1 LNKDKSLKT
10 ETAGVVMDKKLTIQ
24 DIITMKKNGENVSM
38 LTAYDASFAG
48 LIDAAGI
55 DMVLVGDSLGMVL
68 LGYNSTIPVTMEE
81 MLHHCRAAGKGV
93 KRAVLVGDM
102 PFMSYQVSE
111 SEAISNAGRFLK
123 EAGCDAVKLE
133 GGTEM
138 CATVGAI
145 IKAGIP
151 VMGHIGLTPQT
162 ASQLGGFKV
171 QGKDADSSRRLL
183 QSARDLETAG
193 AFSIVLECIPA
204 QLSEAITR
212 AVSIPTIGIG
222 AGKHC
227 DGQVLVT
234 HDMVGM
240 FEKFRP
246 SFVKQYIN
254 LAPQIKEAL
263 ATYHEEVKNGS
274 FPDEEHSFNMQLDVK
289 SLLDD

>member
-1 LNKDKSLKT
+1 
-10 ETAGVVMDKKLTIQ
+10 MDKKLTIQ
-24 DIITMKKNGENVSM
+24 DIITMKKNGERISM

-81 MLHHCRAAGKGV
+81 MLHHCRAAAKGV
-93 KRAVLVGDM
+93 QRAVLVGDM

-111 SEAISNAGRFLK
+111 SEAIANAGRFLK

-138 CATVGAI
+138 CDTVGAI
-145 IKAGIP
+145 VKAGIS

-162 ASQLGGFKV
+162 ASQLGGYKV

-193 AFSIVLECIPA
+193 AFSIVLECIPS
-204 QLSEAITR
+204 QLSEAITKT
-212 AVSIPTIGIG
+212 VSIPTIGIG

-240 FEKFRP
+240 FEKFVP

-254 LAPQIKEAL
+254 LAPQIKEAV
-263 ATYHEEVKNGS
+263 AAYHEEVKNGS
-274 FPDEEHSFNMQLDVK
+274 FPDDEHSFNMLLDVK
-289 SLLDD
+289 RLIDD

>member
-1 LNKDKSLKT
+1 MDLING
-10 ETAGVVMDKKLTIQ
+10 AIMDKKLTIQ
-24 DIITMKKNGENVSM
+24 DIVMMKASGEKISM
-38 LTAYDASFAG
+38 LTAYDTSFAG

-68 LGYNSTIPVTMEE
+68 LGYDSTIPVTMEE
-81 MLHHCRAAGKGV
+81 MLHHCRAVSRGV

-111 SEAISNAGRFLK
+111 NEAITNAGRFLK

-138 CATVGAI
+138 CSKVKAI
-145 IKAGIP
+145 VTAGIS

-162 ASQLGGFKV
+162 ASQLGGYKV
-171 QGKDADSSRRLL
+171 QGKDLDSARILL
-183 QSARDLETAG
+183 QSARDLEAAG
-193 AFSIVLECIPA
+193 AFSLVLECIPA

-234 HDMVGM
+234 HDLVGM
-240 FEKFRP
+240 FEKFIP
-246 SFVKQYIN
+246 SFVKQYTS
-254 LAPQIKEAL
+254 LAPEIKKAV
-263 ATYHEEVKNGS
+263 ATYNEEVKS
-274 FPDEEHSFNMQLDVK
+274 STFPDEEHSFNMELDVK
-289 SLLDD
+289 RLLEE

>member
-1 LNKDKSLKT
+1 
-10 ETAGVVMDKKLTIQ
+10 MIKKLTIL
-24 DIITMKKNGENVSM
+24 DIISMKKNGERISM

-81 MLHHCRAAGKGV
+81 MLHHCRAAGRGV

-102 PFMSYQVSE
+102 PFMSYQVSQN
-111 SEAISNAGRFLK
+111 EAISNAGRFLK

-138 CATVGAI
+138 CDTVKAI
-145 IKAGIP
+145 VKAGIP
-151 VMGHIGLTPQT
+151 LMGHIGLTPQT
-162 ASQLGGFKV
+162 ASQLGGYRV
-171 QGKDADSSRRLL
+171 QGRDADSARRLL
-183 QSARDLETAG
+183 QSARDLEAAG
-193 AFSIVLECIPA
+193 VFAIVLECIPA

-212 AVSIPTIGIG
+212 MVSIPTIGIG

-240 FEKFRP
+240 FEKFNP
-246 SFVKQYIN
+246 SFVKQFAK
-254 LAPQIKEAL
+254 LAPQIKDAV
-263 ATYHEEVKNGS
+263 ADYNKEVKNGS
-274 FPDEEHSFNMQLDVK
+274 FPAEEHSFNMQLDVQ
-289 SLLDD
+289 SLLED

>member
-1 LNKDKSLKT
+1 
-10 ETAGVVMDKKLTIQ
+10 
-24 DIITMKKNGENVSM
+24 M

-68 LGYNSTIPVTMEE
+68 LGYNTTIPVTMAE
-81 MLHHCRAAGKGV
+81 MLHHCRAVSRGV

-111 SEAISNAGRFLK
+111 SEAITNAGRFLK

-138 CATVGAI
+138 CDRVKAI
-145 IKAGIP
+145 VRAGIP

-162 ASQLGGFKV
+162 ASQLGGYKV
-171 QGKDADSSRRLL
+171 QGKDAESARRLQ
-183 QSARDLETAG
+183 QSARDLEAAG

-204 QLSEAITR
+204 QLSEAITKL
-212 AVSIPTIGIG
+212 VSIPTIGIG

-240 FEKFRP
+240 FEKFIP
-246 SFVKQYIN
+246 SFVKQYVN
-254 LAPQIKEAL
+254 LAPQIKEAV
-263 ATYHEEVKNGS
+263 AAYHSEVKNGT
-274 FPDEEHSFNMQLDVK
+274 FPAEEHSFNMQLDGS
-289 SLLDD
+289 SLLRK

>member
-1 LNKDKSLKT
+1 
-10 ETAGVVMDKKLTIQ
+10 MIKKLTIQ
-24 DIITMKKNGENVSM
+24 DIISMKKNGERISM

-81 MLHHCRAAGKGV
+81 MLHHCRAAGRGV

-102 PFMSYQVSE
+102 PFMSYQVSPN
-111 SEAISNAGRFLK
+111 EAISNAGRFLK

-133 GGTEM
+133 GGTEI
-138 CATVGAI
+138 CDTVKAI
-145 IKAGIP
+145 VKAGIP
-151 VMGHIGLTPQT
+151 LMGHIGLTPQT
-162 ASQLGGFKV
+162 ASQLGGYRV
-171 QGKDADSSRRLL
+171 QGRDADSARRLL
-183 QSARDLETAG
+183 QSARDLEAAG
-193 AFSIVLECIPA
+193 VFAIVLECIPA

-212 AVSIPTIGIG
+212 MVSIPTIGIG

-240 FEKFRP
+240 FEKFNP
-246 SFVKQYIN
+246 SFVKQFAK
-254 LAPQIKEAL
+254 LAPQIKDAV
-263 ATYHEEVKNGS
+263 ADYNKEVKNGS
-274 FPDEEHSFNMQLDVK
+274 FPAEEHSFNMQLDVQ
-289 SLLDD
+289 SLLED